1 MDKFDRLIRSYLG
14 WYWYW

>member
-14 WYWYW
+14 WY